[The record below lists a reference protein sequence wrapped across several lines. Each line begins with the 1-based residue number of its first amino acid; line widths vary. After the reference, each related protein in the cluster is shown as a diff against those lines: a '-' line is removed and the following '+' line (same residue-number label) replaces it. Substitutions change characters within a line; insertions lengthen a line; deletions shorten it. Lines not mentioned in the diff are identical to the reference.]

1 MASSF
6 LEKGE
11 KTSLPCAPASSGVW
25 HPKEHRGGG
34 LLPGTGGL
42 KKKRERWKRGSE
54 QKQRKQKRKKKGV
67 GREKVRKRERVR
79 KMTGAEFSAP
89 SL

>member
-1 MASSF
+1 M
-6 LEKGE
+6 G
-11 KTSLPCAPASSGVW
+11 TQRDDLPPETVW
-25 HPKEHRGGG
+25 E
-34 LLPGTGGL
+34 GL
-42 KKKRERWKRGSE
+42 KKKEKIWKRGCE
-54 QKQRKQKRKKKGV
+54 QRQRKKKRKKGV

>member
-1 MASSF
+1 M
-6 LEKGE
+6 G
-11 KTSLPCAPASSGVW
+11 TQRGDLPPETVW
-25 HPKEHRGGG
+25 
-34 LLPGTGGL
+34 GGL
-42 KKKRERWKRGSE
+42 KKKRKKYGREAVSRDRER
-54 QKQRKQKRKKKGV
+54 KKGV

>member
-1 MASSF
+1 M
-6 LEKGE
+6 G
-11 KTSLPCAPASSGVW
+11 TQRDDLPPETVW
-25 HPKEHRGGG
+25 E
-34 LLPGTGGL
+34 GL
-42 KKKRERWKRGSE
+42 KKKKKYGREAVSRDRERKKR
-54 QKQRKQKRKKKGV
+54 KKGV

>member
-1 MASSF
+1 MGRI
-6 LEKGE
+6 E
-11 KTSLPCAPASSGVW
+11 
-25 HPKEHRGGG
+25 
-34 LLPGTGGL
+34 
-42 KKKRERWKRGSE
+42 KKKKKYGREAVSRDRERKKR
-54 QKQRKQKRKKKGV
+54 KKGV